1 MSGEIDELLEYEYA
15 AQQEVA
21 SHIQTIEI
29 NGENERK
36 LDIEVSALL
45 IDISETLRLLNEQ
58 IMRLNEVTKTL
69 PETVAALR
77 RTTEAVQSI
86 ASGLPTMVREQCL
99 EEYKKILANAVNN
112 YKQMQKAGD
121 RWQKSTEEQQVKK
134 IKIITISAVLT
145 PALLLLHLLSMR

>member
-1 MSGEIDELLEYEYA
+1 MSAEIDELLEDEYA
-15 AQQEVA
+15 TQQEGIL
-21 SHIQTIEI
+21 HIQNAEV
-29 NGENERK
+29 NRENEK
-36 LDIEVSALL
+36 KPGIEVSALL
-45 IDISETLRLLNEQ
+45 IDISETLRFLNEQ

-112 YKQMQKAGD
+112 
-121 RWQKSTEEQQVKK
+121 
-134 IKIITISAVLT
+134 
-145 PALLLLHLLSMR
+145 